1 MEDLLCG
8 RWVLR
13 FPSQFLNKRD
23 LLGDALLEVGNLMC
37 ESPQFLLLIE
47 SSVTR
52 PEDIAEQVLFKLE
65 HIAA

>member
-1 MEDLLCG
+1 L
-8 RWVLR
+8 V
-13 FPSQFLNKRD
+13 
-23 LLGDALLEVGNLMC
+23 GDALLEVGNLTG